1 MPLARLSSKSQ
12 IAIPAAIRRK
22 LGFQAGDLL
31 EIAQE
36 GDHLVLRKAPGSYV
50 DALDACGSAV
60 WKGYTGE
67 LEKARGQWDR

>member
-36 GDHLVLRKAPGSYV
+36 GDHVVLRKAPGSYV
-50 DALDACGSAV
+50 DALAACGSDL
-60 WKGYTGE
+60 WKGYEEE
-67 LEKARGQWDR
+67 LKAARGQWDR

>member
-12 IAIPAAIRRK
+12 IAIPAAIRRR

-36 GDHLVLRKAPGSYV
+36 GDHVVLRKAPGSYV
-50 DALDACGSAV
+50 DALEACGSDI
-60 WKGYTGE
+60 WRGYEEE
-67 LEKARGQWDR
+67 LEAARGQWVR